1 MFLEDPLK
9 KDGEQQRD
17 HSYTHKYK
25 DTESDYL
32 YCGIDDP
39 CITHTDRYDSK
50 KNSCR
55 EVGYGEQQ
63 RVLDGLLDCL
73 IKPSDERECIRC
85 R

>member
-9 KDGEQQRD
+9 EDGEQQRD

-32 YCGIDDP
+32 YRGIDDP

-55 EVGYGEQQ
+55 EV
-63 RVLDGLLDCL
+63 
-73 IKPSDERECIRC
+73 
-85 R
+85 